1 MDGSTFFVVSIAPR
15 AMESITTDGPMV
27 YNRHKNMKKLILSV
41 IAFASL
47 TGIQAQNPI
56 TPIDYDGYFWSVLP
70 RLFCNETYALSLN
83 GEEVGYDVDT
93 AFIINSNLQI
103 EKTIPFNMGERNN
116 RPVGPVALCFYNYA
130 TEIMYDYVRFY
141 FSQTLFNS
149 DNKFEYIKPVYS
161 SSTTVHGCNVER
173 LEILSDDGTTVNT
186 ISWEDGYLTDA
197 KNGVYLY
204 NFGNK
209 LYLRVSLQNLNN
221 NTQTSA
227 WYRIDRQTQS
237 IARVENVP
245 FNVFPTVVDRSSEIT
260 VQLEEGTIAHEI
272 VVVDAMGREVKS
284 VPVQPGQ
291 REVKVCT
298 SGLHAGPGFLTDRK
312 NGTVKIIVR

>member
-1 MDGSTFFVVSIAPR
+1 
-15 AMESITTDGPMV
+15 MESITTDGPMV
-27 YNRHKNMKKLILSV
+27 YNRHKNMKKMILSV
-41 IAFASL
+41 LAFASL

-56 TPIDYDGYFWSVLP
+56 TPIDYDGYFRSVLP
-70 RLFCNETYALSLN
+70 RLFCNETYAFSLN
-83 GEEVGYDVDT
+83 GEEIGYDVDT

-116 RPVGPVALCFYNYA
+116 RPVGPVRLRFYNYDA
-130 TEIMYDYVRFY
+130 EIMYGNVMIY

-161 SSTTVHGCNVER
+161 SSTNVYEHNVER

-186 ISWEDGYLTDA
+186 ISWEDGYLAEAD
-197 KNGVYLY
+197 GLYLY

-209 LYLRVSLQNLNN
+209 LYLRVPLKNLNY
-221 NTQTSA
+221 NTYTDA

-260 VQLEEGTIAHEI
+260 VQLEEGTNAREI